1 FLVVS
6 LLATSTLA
14 APQTIVGVATEW
26 QSSLAFWLRANDLP
40 GKLTRILSGQSNK
53 PRPQE
58 KQEERNSRVTRLK
71 IYPGDTTI
79 GVDGR
84 ITFAAVAYD
93 SNSATVGG
101 VSITWR
107 VQDVNGQGGAVISS
121 NGQFEG
127 KAPGRFKVIAE
138 GAGQTTQANVMVLP
152 TPGGPNPNDVPLHTR
167 RVSSRDLPPQL
178 SPETENPDG

>member
-1 FLVVS
+1 MMRLFEPAVVKALTFLCHRPRRRRVSILSETARVVRLPVRRALSVFLVIS

-58 KQEERNSRVTRLK
+58 KQEERNSRVTRLQ
-71 IYPGDTTI
+71 IYPGDSTI
-79 GVDGR
+79 GVNGR
-84 ITFAAVAYD
+84 ISFAAVAYD
-93 SNSATVGG
+93 LNNATVGG
-101 VSITWR
+101 VAITWR
-107 VQDVNGQGGAVISS
+107 VQDVNGQAGAVIST

-127 KAPGRFKVIAE
+127 KAPGR
-138 GAGQTTQANVMVLP
+138 
-152 TPGGPNPNDVPLHTR
+152 
-167 RVSSRDLPPQL
+167 
-178 SPETENPDG
+178 